1 MEKKLAMMEVERFA
15 IHDGPGI
22 RSTVFLQGCPLRCPW
37 CANPESQTIGK
48 KRMYY
53 EKKCTGC
60 GRCLSNCQ
68 NHALSVQDGK
78 LVCDKKLCTQCGNC
92 QKACLNDAVSF
103 SGIEMSVEEVKQAVL
118 RDRDYYEEYGGG
130 VTISGGECFVQF
142 EGLMKLLKAFK
153 EEKLHTA
160 VETCGQT
167 KLEYIKEAFPYI
179 DLFLFDLKHID
190 PEKFH
195 EVTKGN
201 LADILNNIKYI
212 ASEDPDKIIIR
223 VPVIPDFNYDDETIH
238 GILSFAKE
246 QGIKEVHLLPY
257 HTFGINKYH
266 QMGIPYPMKATESLT
281 KDDLNDHKKMGEDM
295 GLHIK
300 IGG

>member
-1 MEKKLAMMEVERFA
+1 
-15 IHDGPGI
+15 
-22 RSTVFLQGCPLRCPW
+22 
-37 CANPESQTIGK
+37 
-48 KRMYY
+48 MYY

-60 GRCLSNCQ
+60 GKCINNCPNQ
-68 NHALSVQDGK
+68 ALSVQDGK
-78 LVCDKKLCTQCGNC
+78 LICDKKLCTQCGNC

-103 SGIEMSVEEVKQAVL
+103 SGIEMSIEEIKQAVL
-118 RDRDYYEEYGGG
+118 RDRDYYEESGGG

-142 EGLMKLLKAFK
+142 EGFMKLLKAFK

-167 KLEYIKEAFPYI
+167 KLKYIKEAFPYI

-190 PEKFH
+190 LEKFH

-212 ASEDPDKIIIR
+212 ANEDPDKIVIR

-281 KDDLNDHKKMGEDM
+281 NDDLEDYKKMGEDM
-295 GLHIK
+295 GLRIK